1 MKKLYGNEIVK
12 MYNGDIKPALFKF
25 AAEQVNDSE
34 IHLKISDRY
43 NNELEIETTG
53 LFLYSDFLDT
63 WLFLIDN
70 QYYLKDNII
79 YLFPNIY
86 WN

>member
-34 IHLKISDRY
+34 IHLKISDKY
-43 NNELEIETTG
+43 NNELEG

-70 QYYLKDNII
+70 QYYLFIS
-79 YLFPNIY
+79 
-86 WN
+86 